1 MAPYLILAAAA
12 ALLGFLL
19 CELHPSRRND
29 IIFLTVMS
37 VVMFFFSILR
47 ATSVGVDYK
56 MYLDFYWEEI
66 GRASCRERV

>member
-1 MAPYLILAAAA
+1 MAPYLILALAA
-12 ALLGFLL
+12 ALLGFFL

-37 VVMFFFSILR
+37 VAMFFFSILR

-56 MYLDFYWEEI
+56 M
-66 GRASCRERV
+66 